1 MFNRN
6 QQMPQRSVEPPDP
19 PPTWL
24 VTGEEARVHLVTR
37 RIVAKTR
44 EEAET
49 RFHQR
54 QGEIETEDHLYTS
67 VNLSQEL
74 DVEQTF

>member
-1 MFNRN
+1 MLRINRLL
-6 QQMPQRSVEPPDP
+6 PQRSVEPPDP

-24 VTGEEARVHLVTR
+24 VTGQESRVDLVTR
-37 RIVAKTR
+37 CIVARTR

-54 QGEIETEDHLYTS
+54 QGEIETEEHLYTS
-67 VNLSQEL
+67 VNLTLEL
-74 DVEQTF
+74 DVEQIF

>member
-6 QQMPQRSVEPPDP
+6 HLMPQRSVEPPDP

-24 VTGEEARVHLVTR
+24 VTGQESRVYRVIR
-37 RIVAKTR
+37 CIVANTL

-49 RFHQR
+49 LFQQR

-67 VNLSQEL
+67 VNLSEEL
-74 DVEQTF
+74 QVEQIF

>member
-1 MFNRN
+1 MFNHN
-6 QQMPQRSVEPPDP
+6 HLMPQRSVEPPDP

-24 VTGEEARVHLVTR
+24 VTGQEIRVHLVTR

-54 QGEIETEDHLYTS
+54 QGEIETEEHLYTS
-67 VNLSQEL
+67 VNLTLAL
-74 DVEQTF
+74 DVEQIF